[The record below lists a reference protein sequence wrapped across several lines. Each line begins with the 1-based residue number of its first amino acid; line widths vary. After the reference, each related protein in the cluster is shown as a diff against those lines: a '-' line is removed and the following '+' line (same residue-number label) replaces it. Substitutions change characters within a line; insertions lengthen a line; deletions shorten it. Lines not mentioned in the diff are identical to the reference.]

1 MCPLGSPPAQRAQP
15 ALLGPHMP
23 RVATALPPKGCTPTS
38 SALALQGEPRPAGE
52 GPGPHTLQPPPRT
65 GKPYITHCSEHT
77 LSTLRFQLRGRT
89 SPPLLPPGAL
99 RRSSREGNEAL
110 LHRRTRPLPPPP
122 THSPFPPP
130 LCPSPL
136 LPEFW
141 FELVSGSNHHIPQAA
156 GAEPGAGAG
165 ALPPGR
171 VWEWG
176 GGDSAALE
184 GKGRSRGQ
192 CRSSALP
199 PSPPMPQC
207 WNLPNYGPH
216 PISHPSRWEAR
227 CKLPGCGGRGR
238 EEFSA
243 AGNTEGQD

>member
-1 MCPLGSPPAQRAQP
+1 MCPLGSHPAQRAQP

-23 RVATALPPKGCTPTS
+23 LVATALPPKGCTPTS
-38 SALALQGEPRPAGE
+38 SALALQGEPRRAGG

-77 LSTLRFQLRGRT
+77 LSTLWFQLRGRT
-89 SPPLLPPGAL
+89 SPPVLPPGAL

-110 LHRRTRPLPPPP
+110 LLCRARPLPPPP

-176 GGDSAALE
+176 GGRQRRSGGE
-184 GKGRSRGQ
+184 GAVPRSVPQ
-192 CRSSALP
+192 LSPLP
-199 PSPPMPQC
+199 AP
-207 WNLPNYGPH
+207 
-216 PISHPSRWEAR
+216 SHPPVLES
-227 CKLPGCGGRGR
+227 P
-238 EEFSA
+238 
-243 AGNTEGQD
+243 